1 MVVIMVSCSCRP
13 NLEVSKSVEVVL
25 QLGLVGREGQEVG
38 QELAIEL
45 WFVEVDDCLE
55 LQCRPIAKGTSVL

>member
-1 MVVIMVSCSCRP
+1 MVVIMVRCSP
-13 NLEVSKSVEVVL
+13 NLEVFKSVEVVL

-55 LQCRPIAKGTSVL
+55 

>member
-1 MVVIMVSCSCRP
+1 MVVIMVSCSCCP

-45 WFVEVDDCLE
+45 WFVEVDVCLE
-55 LQCRPIAKGTSVL
+55 

>member
-45 WFVEVDDCLE
+45 WFVEVDVCLE
-55 LQCRPIAKGTSVL
+55 